1 MSAECASVHKIF
13 SDLKRHNFPYDENQV
28 PLNGIYILFE
38 KEEKGHQKDRVVRV
52 GTHTGKNQLRS
63 RLKQHYLA
71 KNKDRSIF
79 RKNVGRAILNQRKD
93 PYLELWELDLTSKSA
108 RNAYLHTIDL
118 EYQSKIEIEISQY
131 ISDSFSFAVFEIHNK
146 EDRLEFESKIIS
158 TISSCHECRPSNTWL
173 GSFSP
178 KKKIVDSGLWLVN
191 ELNKMPF
198 DSNGVESFSKLIKIA
213 D

>member
-63 RLKQHYLA
+63 RLKQHFLA

-79 RKNVGRAILNQRKD
+79 RKNIGRAILNQRKD

-131 ISDSFSFAVFEIHNK
+131 ISDSFSFAVFEILNK

>member
-28 PLNGIYILFE
+28 PFNGIYILFE

-63 RLKQHYLA
+63 RLKEHFLA

-79 RKNVGRAILNQRKD
+79 RKNVGRAILNQRND
-93 PYLELWELDLTSKSA
+93 PYLELWEIDLTSKSA
-108 RNAYLHTIDL
+108 RGAYLHTIDL
-118 EYQSKIEIEISQY
+118 EYQSKIENEISQY
-131 ISDSFSFAVFEIHNK
+131 IYDNFSFAVFEIQNK
-146 EDRLEFESKIIS
+146 EARLELESKIIS
-158 TISSCHECRPSNTWL
+158 TISSCYECRPSNTWL

-191 ELNKMPF
+191 ELYKIPF

-213 D
+213 N